1 MAPPDWVID
10 RDERRVAPGCGW
22 YPLRSRATLLWAA
35 VGFVGLIDLLWGL
48 SGGWKLMGDRA
59 LLSVALGAGSLL
71 PLLLIDRYR
80 SDVRIRSTV
89 LAVLQLIA
97 FSLVAS
103 VLSYLAV
110 SVGTPLAD
118 NTFAVWDR
126 YFGFDWLAVTDW
138 VAKHRLFK
146 LILSLAYQSGLIQIG
161 FVVLF
166 LGLTARIRQLDEF
179 IDLYICG
186 LLIAIGC
193 SIVLPAAGPW
203 VGVPV
208 GTPFDASVLSH
219 FLPLHEGR
227 SRVIDLDHAQGLI
240 SMPSV
245 HAMTAI
251 FIIYVMRGTGV
262 LFPPMFI
269 LNTLMLVSTPTEGG
283 HYLVDVLVGGA
294 VAFGLIFLRK
304 RFAYQWRSR

>member
-1 MAPPDWVID
+1 MVSRDGAIDID
-10 RDERRVAPGCGW
+10 RWAAPSKGL
-22 YPLRSRATLLWAA
+22 YPLLPRAVLLWGT
-35 VGFVGLIDLLWGL
+35 VGLLGLIDLTWGL
-48 SGGWKLMGDRA
+48 SGGWILLGDRA

-71 PLLLIDRYR
+71 PLLFIKRYR

-118 NTFAVWDR
+118 TTFAAWDR
-126 YFGFDWLAVTDW
+126 HVGFDWLAVTNW
-138 VAKHRLFK
+138 VGQHRLLK

-193 SIVLPAAGPW
+193 SVVLPAAGPW
-203 VGVPV
+203 VGVPA

-219 FLPLHEGR
+219 FLPLHEGHA
-227 SRVIDLDHAQGLI
+227 RVIDLDHAQGLI

-251 FIIYVMRGTGV
+251 FIIYVMRGTGL
-262 LFPPMFI
+262 LFPPMI
-269 LNTLMLVSTPTEGG
+269 ALNTLMLLSTPTEGG
-283 HYLVDVLVGGA
+283 HYLVDVLIGGICA
-294 VAFGLIFLRK
+294 LTLISLRQQ
-304 RFAYQWRSR
+304 FARLQHPD